1 MVNNIG
7 EKITKLRKETMMS
20 QESLAEKIGVSR
32 QAISKWERDE
42 ALPDIQNLIAL
53 SNVFGV
59 SIDDI
64 VNNLDVNN
72 TTEKN
77 KQLIR
82 MDLKRK
88 SEILTIIAV
97 MMYIGSVFSFLLLTF
112 EEEMN
117 TFIFGLVIAIAT
129 GIIIYGVFLSNR
141 FKLLN
146 SLDEDY
152 KPILQQKMSVESKE
166 HDKSLEKFTEA
177 VAIIAV
183 IIYLILG
190 FLYNAWHPGWIVFLA
205 IPALTALYSIFNNK
219 KTLE

>member
-20 QESLAEKIGVSR
+20 QENLAEKIGVSR

-64 VNNLDVNN
+64 VNNPDVDN
-72 TTEKN
+72 TSEKN
-77 KQLIR
+77 KQLVR
-82 MDLKRK
+82 MDLKKK

-97 MMYIGSVFSFLLLTF
+97 MMYIGSVFSFLMLPF
-112 EEEMN
+112 EEKIN
-117 TFIFGLVIAIAT
+117 IFIFGIIIAVAT
-129 GIIIYGVFLSNR
+129 GIIIFGGFLSDR

-146 SLDEDY
+146 SLDDDY
-152 KPILQQKMSVESKE
+152 KPIGQQKQSNDKE
-166 HDKSLEKFTEA
+166 DKALQNFSTA
-177 VAIIAV
+177 VSIIVV

-190 FLYNAWHPGWIVFLA
+190 FVYNAWHPGWIVFLA
-205 IPALTALYSIFNNK
+205 IPALTAIYSIFNNK
-219 KTLE
+219 